1 MRRSD
6 CGVQRPKIVS
16 KAGPLVARS
25 MEDADTQILRPGDN
39 CWRIDQARRVAFLVD
54 GCAYFDAFAEAA
66 IKAQHSIMLVG
77 WDTDSRVRL
86 WPRWADGPCPVE
98 LGDFLNALVVRRRH
112 LHIYLLTWDFSM
124 VFALEREAFPVFKL
138 GIGTHRRVHFH
149 LDGTHA
155 PGASHHQKIVVID
168 DKVAFTGGLDL
179 TIRRWDTPAHL
190 STDPRRVDPA
200 GKPYGPFHDVQVVL
214 DGGAARALGDL
225 ARQRWQDATGA
236 ILTPPPACRDD
247 PWPSRVPADLHR
259 VSVGI
264 ARTAPPFRGHPGT
277 TEVSRLYVDMIA
289 AARRWIYVENQ
300 YFTSAAVGDALAARL
315 GEPTGPEVIV
325 VLPCQ
330 TSGWIQESTMGALR
344 AALIASLTRAD
355 TYGRLRFFYP
365 AIEDLQNDYL
375 KVHSKIM
382 IVDDRIVRVGSAN
395 LSNRS
400 MGLDTECD
408 IAIEA
413 GGHDDLRHA
422 IASFRDRLLAEHLDC
437 RPEAVSNALLCHH
450 SLIAAITALATRPRR
465 LELIQNVI
473 PANLDQLLP
482 NAHLVDSIRPIE
494 AEALIE
500 EFVPEEVRAH
510 AHRRLLRNAALAVA
524 LLLLAGAWHWTP
536 LGRWFNVDQ
545 LMEWTETLRSNRL
558 APLLVVAAF
567 VLGGFVMFP
576 ITLLI
581 VATAVSFPWPQNFI
595 YAFSGS
601 MFSSI
606 STYGLGRLM
615 DRKSIQRM
623 AGERLSRL
631 GQRLA
636 KRGLATII
644 TLRLIPVAPHSFINL
659 VAGALRVRFRDLAIG
674 TALGMLPGILAV
686 TFFTETLTDVLR
698 HPGWHNYLMLAGL
711 TIASALAGFWMKRW
725 IGRPGGIESRVQ
737 DP

>member
-1 MRRSD
+1 
-6 CGVQRPKIVS
+6 
-16 KAGPLVARS
+16 
-25 MEDADTQILRPGDN
+25 MEDTGTQILQPGNN
-39 CWRIDQARRVAFLVD
+39 CWRIDQAWRVAFLID

-66 IKAQHSIMLVG
+66 IRAQHSILIVG

-86 WPRWADGPCPVE
+86 WPRWADGPSPVE
-98 LGDFLNALVVRRRH
+98 LGDFLNALVVRRRQ
-112 LHIYLLTWDFSM
+112 LHIHLLTWDFSV

-190 STDPRRVDPA
+190 PTDPRRIDPA
-200 GKPYGPFHDVQVVL
+200 GKPYGPFHDVQALV

-225 ARQRWQDATGA
+225 ARERWREATGET
-236 ILTPPPACRDD
+236 LTPPPATHDD
-247 PWPSRVPADLHR
+247 PWPVRVAADLHR
-259 VSVGI
+259 VSVAI
-264 ARTAPPFRGHPGT
+264 ARTAPPFRGQAGT

-289 AARRWIYVENQ
+289 AARRWIYIENQ
-300 YFTSAAVGDALAARL
+300 YFTSEAVGDALAARL
-315 GEPTGPEVIV
+315 SEPSGPEVVV
-325 VLPCQ
+325 VLPYQ

-344 AALIASLTRAD
+344 AALIARLMRAD
-355 TYGRLRFFYP
+355 RYGRLRFFYP
-365 AIEDLQNDYL
+365 AIEDLRHDYL

-382 IVDDRIVRVGSAN
+382 IVDDDIVRVGSAN

-413 GGHDDLRHA
+413 GGHDDLRRA
-422 IASFRDRLLAEHLDC
+422 IARFRARLLAEHLDC
-437 RPEAVSNALLCHH
+437 RPETVAAAVARCH
-450 SLIAAITALATRPRR
+450 SLIAAIGTLATRPRR
-465 LELIQNVI
+465 LAPVHNVV
-473 PANLDQLLP
+473 PENLEQLLP
-482 NAHLVDSIRPIE
+482 NAQLIDSIRPIE
-494 AEALIE
+494 TQALIQ

-510 AHRRLLRNAALAVA
+510 AHRRLLRNALLAVA
-524 LLLLAGAWHWTP
+524 LLLLAAAWHWTP
-536 LGRWFNVDQ
+536 LGRWFNVGQ
-545 LMEWTETLRSNRL
+545 LVRWTSALGNNEL
-558 APLLVVAAF
+558 APVFVAAAF
-567 VLGGFVMFP
+567 VLGGLVMFP

-581 VATAVSFPWPQNFI
+581 IATAVSFPWPQNFM

-601 MFSSI
+601 LVSSI
-606 STYGLGRLM
+606 ATYGLGRLM
-615 DRKSIQRM
+615 GRKSIQHM
-623 AGERLSRL
+623 AGDRLSRL

-659 VAGALRVRFRDLAIG
+659 VAGALRVRFLDLAFG

-686 TFFTETLTDVLR
+686 TFFTETLADVLR
-698 HPGWHNYLMLAGL
+698 HPGWRNYLILAAL
-711 TIASALAGFWMKRW
+711 TVASALAGFWMKRR
-725 IGRPGGIESRVQ
+725 IGRPDGIEPGVQ
-737 DP
+737 DPR